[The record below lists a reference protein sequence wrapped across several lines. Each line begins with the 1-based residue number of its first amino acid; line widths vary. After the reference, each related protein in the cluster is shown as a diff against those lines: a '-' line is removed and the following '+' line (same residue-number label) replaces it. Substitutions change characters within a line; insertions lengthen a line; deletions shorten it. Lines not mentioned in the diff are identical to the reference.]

1 MKLNKKW
8 KTITRVCMVT
18 VMIFSL
24 CACGNVSET
33 NNDIKETSL
42 PKDSDFAETEIKE
55 NSNSSSEPMSD
66 DNQQEDDKTGMEKS
80 GNTELEENNDTE
92 QEKNSN
98 TEPEGNDNK
107 KPEENNNSNQENT
120 ENEYTDLSRF
130 YGYNL
135 PLSVFFNY
143 EEEEDGSWK
152 FSIADYGDYYVVN
165 ATLEYA
171 ECVAQDV
178 FWGAD
183 IGQHFE
189 TGSGRGYTV
198 ICEESYNNDQRQK
211 RILLGDDGVTYEV
224 SNLPA
229 SSVDVYTWQP
239 YYIITKEDGTCCKT
253 YFEDVKIRLNED
265 MFFSDGETTGQTTFG
280 EYIKSGALDSLSEE
294 MGNGYN
300 FDIHFTEDG
309 TVDIFNVMDYGQNGE
324 WRYGSNME
332 IWREKIE

>member
-1 MKLNKKW
+1 MKTSKRW
-8 KTITRVCMVT
+8 KVITIICMVT
-18 VMIFSL
+18 VMIFL
-24 CACGNVSET
+24 LYACGNVSET
-33 NNDIKETSL
+33 NSNNKENL
-42 PKDSDFAETEIKE
+42 LEKDSDIAETEVKE
-55 NSNSSSEPMSD
+55 NNNLSQEPLPD
-66 DNQQEDDKTGMEKS
+66 DNRQDGGGEELEKS
-80 GNTELEENNDTE
+80 DNEE
-92 QEKNSN
+92 
-98 TEPEGNDNK
+98 
-107 KPEENNNSNQENT
+107 PEENNNSNQGKT

-165 ATLEYA
+165 ATLECA

-198 ICEESYNNDQRQK
+198 ISEESYNNDQRQK
-211 RILLGDDGVTYEV
+211 RILLGDDGITYEV

-229 SSVDVYTWQP
+229 FSVDDYTGEP
-239 YYIITKEDGTCCKT
+239 YYIIAKEDGTCCKT
-253 YFEDVKIRLNED
+253 YFEDVKIRLEAD
-265 MFFSDGETTGQTTFG
+265 MPFSDGETISQSTFG
-280 EYIKSGALDSLSEE
+280 EYIKSGALDSLPEE
-294 MGNGYN
+294 IGNGHN
-300 FDIHFTEDG
+300 FDIHFAEDG
-309 TVDIFNVMDYGQNGE
+309 TIDVFNVMDVGQNGM
-324 WRYGSNME
+324 WRYGSDME

>member
-1 MKLNKKW
+1 MKINKRW
-8 KTITRVCMVT
+8 KDITIICMVT
-18 VMIFSL
+18 VMMLSL
-24 CACGNVSET
+24 SACGNVSET
-33 NNDIKETSL
+33 SRNNKENMLEKNSDIS
-42 PKDSDFAETEIKE
+42 ETEIKE
-55 NSNSSSEPMSD
+55 NSNLSQEPLPD
-66 DNQQEDDKTGMEKS
+66 DNQQDSGEEELEKS
-80 GNTELEENNDTE
+80 DNAESQKNNDTELEESD
-92 QEKNSN
+92 N
-98 TEPEGNDNK
+98 TESEENNNEE
-107 KPEENNNSNQENT
+107 PEENNNSNQEKT

-152 FSIADYGDYYVVN
+152 FSIADYGDYYAVN
-165 ATLEYA
+165 ATLECA

-198 ICEESYNNDQRQK
+198 ISEESYNNDQRQK

-253 YFEDVKIRLNED
+253 YFEDVKIRLEAD
-265 MFFSDGETTGQTTFG
+265 MPFSDGETISQSTFG
-280 EYIKSGALDSLSEE
+280 EYIKSGALDSLPEE
-294 MGNGYN
+294 IGNGHN
-300 FDIHFTEDG
+300 FDIHFAEDG
-309 TVDIFNVMDYGQNGE
+309 TIDVFNVMDVGQNGM
-324 WRYGSNME
+324 WRYGSDME